1 MSKAVCINRESR
13 SKERWRKREVKEKIE
28 KKRDVAKEVHVMLR
42 ICSEGVTLQHR
53 TDNRVNTLCTGLEA
67 QGCI

>member
-1 MSKAVCINRESR
+1 ME
-13 SKERWRKREVKEKIE
+13 EIE
-28 KKRDVAKEVHVMLR
+28 KKRSVVQEVHVMLR
-42 ICSEGVTLQHR
+42 ICSRGVTLQHW